1 MMNNRRRMLM
11 TAQGGA
17 DPEIYING
25 YVGGGLVHYWDGKD
39 NRGIGEAHASS
50 GFPWVDIA
58 GTRDIVLTDRQEQAT
73 WVTTDFTADSLYITA
88 LRTYRQCFIFEDI
101 LDTSNGEVSIEVRF
115 SAGNAGEASPFGL
128 SHGNTTPTMA
138 FYQDRGAGTVGI
150 VANSTA
156 TYKQF
161 RYITA
166 PAEDTEYHT
175 LTMTYKIGRA
185 TLRLYVNGILA
196 GNYTPQPS
204 VADFSARL
212 TSGTLRTVIG
222 SSNAQVANGIYLN
235 PGYVSRICVYNRILS
250 PEQVL
255 SNYNNDIARF
265 N

>member
-1 MMNNRRRMLM
+1 MLM

-17 DPEIYING
+17 EPEVYING

-50 GFPWVDIA
+50 GFPWVDLA
-58 GTRDIVLTDRQEQAT
+58 GTRDILIDDRQERAT
-73 WVTTDFTADSLYITA
+73 WVTTDFTENSLYINTQ
-88 LRTYRQCFIFEDI
+88 RTYRQCFIFEDI

-115 SAGNAGEASPFGL
+115 SAGNSGNASPFGL
-128 SHGNTTPTMA
+128 SHGNTTPTLA
-138 FYQDRGAGTVGI
+138 FYQDRSEGTVGI
-150 VANSTA
+150 FSNTTA
-156 TYKQF
+156 TYAQF

-175 LTMTYKIGRA
+175 LTMTYKIGEA

-196 GNYTPQPS
+196 GSYAPLPD
-204 VADFSARL
+204 VAEFSARM
-212 TSGTLRTVIG
+212 TSGTLRTIIG
-222 SSNAQVANGIYLN
+222 SSVAQAANGRYLN
-235 PGYVSRICVYNRILS
+235 PGYVSRVCVYNRILS